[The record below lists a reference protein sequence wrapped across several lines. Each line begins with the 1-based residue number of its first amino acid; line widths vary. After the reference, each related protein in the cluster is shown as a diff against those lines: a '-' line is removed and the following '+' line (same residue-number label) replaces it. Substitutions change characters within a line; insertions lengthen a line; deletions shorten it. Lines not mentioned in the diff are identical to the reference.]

1 MSGAE
6 VLLCVMVMS
15 VYVWALVNFEEIVEA
30 DRD

>member
-6 VLLCVMVMS
+6 VLLCVIVMG
-15 VYVWALVNFEEIVEA
+15 VYVWTLVNFEEIVEA

>member
-6 VLLCVMVMS
+6 VLLCVMVMG